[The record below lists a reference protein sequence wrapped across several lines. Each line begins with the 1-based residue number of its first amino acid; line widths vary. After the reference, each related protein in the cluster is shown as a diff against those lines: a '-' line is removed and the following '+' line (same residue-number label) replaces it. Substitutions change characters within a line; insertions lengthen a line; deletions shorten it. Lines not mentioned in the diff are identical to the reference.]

1 FFPKNSC
8 IICIIHLSCGSLWEV
23 DLSIVIFRKYLSR
36 IGESE
41 KDQTFAKFAKDFAHF
56 ANFTIPLCDVL

>member
-1 FFPKNSC
+1 MRIEMPVNHHAHPHRETSVKLTV
-8 IICIIHLSCGSLWEV
+8 IIQY
-23 DLSIVIFRKYLSR
+23 KTSR

-56 ANFTIPLCDVL
+56 ANFTVPLCDVL

>member
-1 FFPKNSC
+1 MS
-8 IICIIHLSCGSLWEV
+8 S
-23 DLSIVIFRKYLSR
+23 VIFRKYLSR

-56 ANFTIPLCDVL
+56 ANFTVPLCDVL